1 MAGKLPGHFKFYWQ
15 DWMGSPSVQG
25 LSLAEQGAY
34 MRMLCVQFNK
44 GSVDLDALP
53 GVLGISKSEMCV
65 MVSGPLGDL
74 FDELP
79 DGTLVNDRLAHE
91 REVALGRSERNR
103 RAALARWAD
112 KKGGP
117 PVEPPDPAPKRT
129 RKRVD
134 GRKELEGA
142 IAFFEVRGVP
152 VHNSMQQAMEGYRR
166 MRAENGMPVWR
177 KNTWLKNMS
186 EDFTLEEWEQA
197 MLVATR
203 SMWRS
208 IHPKKGVVPGGKNG
222 NPFGSQTLDTN
233 MWNFTDPNTGGSD
246 ETE

>member
-53 GVLGISKSEMCV
+53 GVLGISKGEMCA
-65 MVSGPLGDL
+65 MVSGPLGDM

-79 DGTLVNDRLAHE
+79 DGTLVNARLAQE

-112 KKGGP
+112 KSGP
-117 PVEPPDPAPKRT
+117 SPMADPVRPLEVAPKRT

-142 IAFFEVRGVP
+142 VALFEVRGVL
-152 VHNSMQQAMEGYRR
+152 VHNSMRRTMEDYRR

-177 KNTWLKNMS
+177 KSTWLKNMG
-186 EDFTLEEWEQA
+186 EDFTLQEWERA
-197 MLVATR
+197 MVTATR

-208 IHPKKGVVPGGKNG
+208 IHPKKGSAGG
-222 NPFGSQTLDTN
+222 NPFGSQTTDAS
-233 MWNFTDPNTGGSD
+233 MPMFADPNTGDSN
-246 ETE
+246 EAQ